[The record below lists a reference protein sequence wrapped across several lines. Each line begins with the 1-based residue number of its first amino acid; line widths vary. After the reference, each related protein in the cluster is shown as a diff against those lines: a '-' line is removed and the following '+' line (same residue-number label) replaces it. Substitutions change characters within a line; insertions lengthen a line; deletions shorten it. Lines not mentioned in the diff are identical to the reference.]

1 MPVAMT
7 ENPTVVRTERGLTI
21 KGTRITL
28 YQIMDY
34 LRASYSREMILSLHQ
49 GLSEEELDDVLNYI
63 ETHREEVEA
72 EYQEVL
78 DEAKEIRQYWEERN
92 RERVAQFDPDNLS
105 PERRVLWD
113 KLQAWKEEIKRC
125 DNGADRS

>member
-34 LRASYSREMILSLHQ
+34 LRANYSREMILNLHQ
-49 GLSEEELDDVLNYI
+49 SVSEEELDDVLNYI

-72 EYQEVL
+72 EYQAVVK
-78 DEAKEIRQYWEERN
+78 EAAEIRRYWEERN
-92 RERVAQFDPDNLS
+92 RDRVKPIDPDTLS
-105 PERRVLWD
+105 PERRALWD
-113 KLQAWKEEIKRC
+113 KLQAWREERRQR
-125 DNGADRS
+125 DNGAH

>member
-34 LRASYSREMILSLHQ
+34 LRANHSREMILSLHQ
-49 GLSEEELDDVLNYI
+49 SLSEEELEDVLNYI

-72 EYQEVL
+72 EYQEVVK
-78 DEAKEIRQYWEERN
+78 EAAEIRRYWEERN
-92 RERVAQFDPDNLS
+92 RDRVKPIDPDTLS
-105 PERRVLWD
+105 PERRALWD
-113 KLQAWKEEIKRC
+113 KLQAWREERRQR
-125 DNGADRS
+125 DNGAH